1 MPEWYVYTFIAC
13 LVALYMIYMI
23 VHIIICNSALG
34 SVAGFNIL
42 VTILT
47 SMNEVND

>member
-1 MPEWYVYTFIAC
+1 
-13 LVALYMIYMI
+13 MIDMI
-23 VHIIICNSALG
+23 VHMIICSSALG

-47 SMNEVND
+47 SINEVND